1 MRRREMGKGRGSQ
14 ARGIMAHGGEQRAA
28 GAANGCCSKLRGQ
41 HWRMGLWEGEGVPGD
56 KAVFRN
62 VQQWLI
68 AH

>member
-1 MRRREMGKGRGSQ
+1 
-14 ARGIMAHGGEQRAA
+14 MAHGGEQRAA